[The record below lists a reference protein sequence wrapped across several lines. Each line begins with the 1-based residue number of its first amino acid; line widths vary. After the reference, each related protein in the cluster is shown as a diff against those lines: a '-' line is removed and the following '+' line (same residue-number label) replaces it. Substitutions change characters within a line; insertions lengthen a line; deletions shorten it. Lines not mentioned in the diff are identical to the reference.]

1 MSENGNPRV
10 PIQEVAEVKFPPII
24 SNLGTIPT
32 SYKDS
37 MDFYESV
44 SSLYKFL
51 NDTVLPAI
59 NDDTEAVE
67 ELQELFEELED
78 YVDTF
83 ADEINSKQPMITNAN
98 KLPSDLVSTDNQTNK
113 FVTESELAQINNIQ
127 YKEDKS
133 NKVISLSASSTD
145 SQYPSAKCVYDLVGD
160 IESILTTLD
169 IGSGV

>member
-98 KLPSDLVSTDNQTNK
+98 KLPSDLVSTDDQTNK
-113 FVTESELAQINNIQ
+113 FVTSEEKATWNAKQNALTFDTTPTAN
-127 YKEDKS
+127 
-133 NKVISLSASSTD
+133 STNPVTSTGIKTYVD
-145 SQYPSAKCVYDLVGD
+145 TIVGD
-160 IESILTTLD
+160 IESILEELD
-169 IGSGV
+169 IGGGV